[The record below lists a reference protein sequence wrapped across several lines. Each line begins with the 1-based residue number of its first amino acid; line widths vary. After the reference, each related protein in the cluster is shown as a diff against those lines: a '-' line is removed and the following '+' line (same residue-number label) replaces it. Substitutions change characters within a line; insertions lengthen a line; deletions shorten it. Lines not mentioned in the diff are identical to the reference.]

1 MKGRLM
7 KVVDIIGILVVL
19 LFVASPAASAD
30 TDELVAMCADCHSP
44 DGVSAHNDVPT
55 IAGQSQSFLA
65 KTLRTYQVWGRPCIK
80 SSYRAGDTSR
90 PEVDMCKIAEGLTGE
105 DIAAL
110 SEHYS
115 QLPFRPAVQDFDLDL
130 VPVGAELHENYC
142 EKCHEQ
148 GGRHADNAPI
158 LAGQWIPYLLRSLKY
173 VPTGEHLVPPLM
185 EKTVADMGK
194 DEIDALM
201 SFYASRQE

>member
-1 MKGRLM
+1 M
-7 KVVDIIGILVVL
+7 KVIDIIALLAVL
-19 LFVASPAASAD
+19 LALAGSGASAD
-30 TDELVAMCADCHSP
+30 TGELVALCTDCHGSE
-44 DGVSAHNDVPT
+44 GVSAHGDVPT
-55 IAGQSQSFLA
+55 IAGQPESFLA
-65 KTLRTYQVWGRPCIK
+65 KALRTYQVWGRPCIK

-105 DIAAL
+105 DITAL
-110 SEHYS
+110 SEHFS
-115 QLPFRPAVQDFDLDL
+115 QLPFRPAEQEFDPDL
-130 VPVGAELHENYC
+130 VAAGAALHDKYC

-148 GGRHADNAPI
+148 GGQHAAVGPI
-158 LAGQWIPYLLRSLKY
+158 LGGQWVPYLRTSLKF

>member
-1 MKGRLM
+1 MKAI
-7 KVVDIIGILVVL
+7 DIIGILVLVL
-19 LFVASPAASAD
+19 ALVSSPASAD
-30 TDELVAMCADCHSP
+30 TGELIAMCADCHGS
-44 DGVSAHNDVPT
+44 DGVSAHEDVPT
-55 IAGQSQSFLA
+55 IAGQSKSFLA
-65 KTLRTYQVWGRPCIK
+65 KTLRTYQIWGRPCIR
-80 SSYRAGDTSR
+80 SAYRSGDTTR
-90 PEVDMCKIAEGLTGE
+90 PPVDMCKIAEGLTGE

-115 QLPFRPAVQDFDLDL
+115 QLPFRPAVQDFDPNL
-130 VPVGAELHENYC
+130 VPVGAELHEKYC

-148 GGRHADNAPI
+148 GGRHADSAPI
-158 LAGQWIPYLLRSLKY
+158 LAGQWIPYLRTSLKY

-194 DEIDALM
+194 DEINALM

>member
-1 MKGRLM
+1 M
-7 KVVDIIGILVVL
+7 KVIDIIGILVVL
-19 LFVASPAASAD
+19 LALVGPAASAD
-30 TDELVAMCADCHSP
+30 TDELIAMCADCHGP
-44 DGVSAHNDVPT
+44 DGVSAHGDVPT
-55 IAGQSQSFLA
+55 IAGQASSFLA

-90 PEVDMCKIAEGLTGE
+90 PQVDMCKIAEGLTGE

-110 SEHYS
+110 SEHFS
-115 QLPFRPAVQDFDLDL
+115 QLPFRPAQQEFDPNL
-130 VPVGAELHENYC
+130 VPVGAELHEKHC

-148 GGRHADNAPI
+148 GGQRADVGPI
-158 LAGQWIPYLLRSLKY
+158 LAGQWVPYLRTSLKY

>member
-1 MKGRLM
+1 M
-7 KVVDIIGILVVL
+7 KVIDIIGVL
-19 LFVASPAASAD
+19 AMLLALAGSTASAD
-30 TDELVAMCADCHSP
+30 TGELVAMCADCHGA
-44 DGVSAHNDVPT
+44 DGVSAHEDVPT
-55 IAGQSQSFLA
+55 IAGQSKSYLA
-65 KTLRTYQVWGRPCIK
+65 KTLRTYQIWGRPCIK
-80 SSYRAGDTSR
+80 SSYRSGDTSR
-90 PEVDMCKIAEGLTGE
+90 PPVDMCKITEGLTGE

-115 QLPFRPAVQDFDLDL
+115 QLPFRPAKQAFEPDL
-130 VPVGAELHENYC
+130 VPVGAELHDKHC

-148 GGRHADNAPI
+148 GGRHADNTPI
-158 LAGQWIPYLLRSLKY
+158 LAGQWTSYLRTSLKY